1 MLYIL
6 IWKINKSI
14 LPHYLYSGANHL
26 PLFYC
31 SCWRPFYCDQ
41 TNTIDGQEQ
50 EEKKCG
56 YVIPTCY
63 SFRGDYNCNFRNPGP
78 KCPAP
83 ISVKY
88 SFDWFVRSITLNSCI
103 F

>member
-6 IWKINKSI
+6 IWRINKSI

-50 EEKKCG
+50 EEKNVG
-56 YVIPTCY
+56 M
-63 SFRGDYNCNFRNPGP
+63 
-78 KCPAP
+78 
-83 ISVKY
+83 
-88 SFDWFVRSITLNSCI
+88 
-103 F
+103 